1 MKKIKPE
8 GTAKRRKSSWRMI
21 EIHHWW
27 KSQRRRKVDRN
38 WSRRLFSEGLVSSV
52 PVTPC
57 VCLSVIISFLLSSN
71 CIEYSI
77 VPIYILNLQQT
88 NISLCLGYSV
98 QVMSWHTTAVWDAT
112 AMVFSN
118 YIYPPP
124 PRTHLLLLLLFLSIS
139 RIQNVK
145 FSVNRPGTC
154 EIRFPYIR
162 LFVFFYLSIPWRSL
176 FNLMPS
182 FHHIPSIHPSNFE

>member
-52 PVTPC
+52 PVTPF
-57 VCLSVIISFLLSSN
+57 VCLSVIISFLLCSN

-77 VPIYILNLQQT
+77 VPIYILNLQT
-88 NISLCLGYSV
+88 YKHIPLFGLYSI
-98 QVMSWHTTAVWDAT
+98 QLMSWHTTAVWDAT

-124 PRTHLLLLLLFLSIS
+124 HEPIYSSFFFSSPSRVFKMSNSVSTDPELARFDSHTSGCSSSSI
-139 RIQNVK
+139 
-145 FSVNRPGTC
+145 
-154 EIRFPYIR
+154 
-162 LFVFFYLSIPWRSL
+162 YLSPGAR
-176 FNLMPS
+176 F
-182 FHHIPSIHPSNFE
+182 SI